1 MPDVTP
7 LMHPGAVRRWVAIDQ
22 HKFSIVAAVLPVDGG
37 KPEVCRIETT
47 EKAIRRF
54 IDKLGGPGGLSV
66 CYEAGPGGFALWRL
80 LTKIGVACD
89 VVAPSLIPIR
99 AGDRV
104 KTDRRDAKKLVS
116 LYRGGLLRF
125 VHPPTEE
132 LEGLRDLLRARDDL
146 RCARMAARNRV
157 LKALL
162 RHGRIYREG
171 KRAWTQM
178 HRRWVNAQRLDD
190 PLAHEAL
197 VALLIHLDGIE
208 RQLDTLDARLG
219 EIADSDRWSGQV
231 QILTRFR
238 GISTLT
244 ALGLISEIGDF
255 ARFGHPRELAAWL
268 GITPSEYSS
277 GDQQHRGHITLSG
290 NKHARRLLI
299 EAAWHY
305 RHPPRRPTSG
315 PQPDERAWQAQVRLH
330 HRSRHLLK
338 HGKRATVVNVAIAR
352 ELVGFLWAAMTDQPL
367 RDTTPTTT
375 PTPSSITPDQQ
386 HQEVC
391 A

>member
-7 LMHPGAVRRWVAIDQ
+7 CLHPGQVRRWISFDQ
-22 HKFSIVAAVLPVDGG
+22 HKFSIVAGVLPPDGG

-54 IDKLGGPGGLSV
+54 IEKQGGPDGLSV

-80 LTKIGVACD
+80 LTRIGVACD
-89 VVAPSLIPIR
+89 VVAPSLIPVR

-116 LYRGGLLRF
+116 LYRAGMLRF
-125 VHPPTEE
+125 VHPPTAE

-146 RCARMAARNRV
+146 RGARLAARNRV
-157 LKALL
+157 LKQLL

-171 KRAWTQM
+171 KTAWTKLHRAWLA
-178 HRRWVNAQRLDD
+178 RQRLDD
-190 PLAHEAL
+190 PLAQEAL
-197 VALLIHLDGIE
+197 EQLLIHVDGIE
-208 RQLDTLDARLG
+208 RQLDTLDARLA
-219 EIADSDRWSGQV
+219 EIAGSERWGAQV

-238 GISTLT
+238 GIATIT
-244 ALGLISEIGDF
+244 ALGLIAEIGDF
-255 ARFGHPRELAAWL
+255 ARFSHPRELAAWL
-268 GITPSEYSS
+268 GIVPSEYSS
-277 GDQQHRGHITLSG
+277 GDQQHRGHITLAG

-305 RHPPRRPTSG
+305 RHAPRLAKNGPP
-315 PQPDERAWQAQVRLH
+315 PDERAWQAQVRLY
-330 HRSRHLLK
+330 HRHRHLTA
-338 HGKRATVVNVAIAR
+338 HGKRSTVANVAVAR

-367 RDTTPTTT
+367 RITDTAA
-375 PTPSSITPDQQ
+375 SSPITADQL
-386 HQEVC
+386 QE
-391 A
+391 ATA